1 MHLLTSHV
9 KKLKFTTIDAL
20 DIHPMREKT
29 IFAGGAA
36 NGNIYL
42 WNMVHTQFL
51 NFKTNCFFLFYL
63 YLKLSI
69 EHYQNKFILLICI

>member
-1 MHLLTSHV
+1 MNLLTSHV
-9 KKLKFTTIDAL
+9 KKFKFTTMDAL

-29 IFAGGAA
+29 VFAGGAA

-51 NFKTNCFFLFYL
+51 YFETNCFLYYFYL
-63 YLKLSI
+63 DFSI
-69 EHYQNKFILLICI
+69 EHYQNKFLLLICI